1 MAVKEDKFIVFP
13 KKDLVGISAAQVAT
27 LDEIDQL
34 VQLNRIKRKASQ
46 FPKFI
51 TCNEDEP
58 YAERVWQIILDGET
72 EKEDKI
78 AALDHE
84 FELSTLHG

>member
-34 VQLNRIKRKASQ
+34 VQRNRIKRGASQ

-51 TCNEDEP
+51 TCNQDEP
-58 YAERVWQIILDGET
+58 YAEKVWQIILDGET
-72 EKEDKI
+72 AKK
-78 AALDHE
+78 H
-84 FELSTLHG
+84 SV